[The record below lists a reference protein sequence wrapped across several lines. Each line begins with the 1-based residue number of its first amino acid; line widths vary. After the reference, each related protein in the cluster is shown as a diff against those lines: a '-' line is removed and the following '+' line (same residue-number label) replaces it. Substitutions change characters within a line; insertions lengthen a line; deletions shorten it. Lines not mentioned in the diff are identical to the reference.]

1 MEGFNMNYQEISN
14 ILENS
19 EVREVVKAIFA
30 YETGEKDESCLNYL
44 TNYFL
49 EGDMES
55 FLDCEIRELQM
66 EWNWQRVVKKQ

>member
-1 MEGFNMNYQEISN
+1 MNYQEIKN

-19 EVREVVKAIFA
+19 EVKEVVKAIFA

-44 TNYFL
+44 TNYFF

-66 EWNWQRVVKKQ
+66 EWNWQRAVNKQ

>member
-1 MEGFNMNYQEISN
+1 MNYQEISN

-30 YETGEKDESCLNYL
+30 YETGEKDESCLNHL

-66 EWNWQRVVKKQ
+66 EWNWQRAANKQ

>member
-1 MEGFNMNYQEISN
+1 MNYQEITS

-19 EVREVVKAIFA
+19 EVKEVVKAIFA
-30 YETGEKDESCLNYL
+30 YETGENDVSCLNYL
-44 TNYFL
+44 TNYYL

-66 EWNWQRVVKKQ
+66 EWNWQRVVNKK

>member
-1 MEGFNMNYQEISN
+1 MNYQEIKN

-19 EVREVVKAIFA
+19 EVKEVVKAIFA
-30 YETGEKDESCLNYL
+30 YETGEKDKSCLNYI
-44 TNYFL
+44 TNYYL

-66 EWNWQRVVKKQ
+66 EWNWQRAVNKQ

>member
-1 MEGFNMNYQEISN
+1 MNYQEISN

-49 EGDMES
+49 EDDMES

-66 EWNWQRVVKKQ
+66 EWNWQRAANKQ

>member
-1 MEGFNMNYQEISN
+1 M
-14 ILENS
+14 
-19 EVREVVKAIFA
+19 KAIFA

-66 EWNWQRVVKKQ
+66 EWNWQRAANKQ